1 MASLFYDDYDSKHVD
16 FVIHMIW
23 FFYSIFSSKYM
34 YLFLKWPF
42 CPLVFSPCGSVM
54 ERKKHRCC
62 LGWSAACCWP
72 WLGLAAGQGLGLAVC
87 RGHGWPWLG
96 LGLGLGHPTP
106 PAHFSRRPWWLAL
119 REHLQGAALLH
130 PWPVGCVGRGGAM
143 GGERLV
149 AACRGNEASRLGY
162 DTKRQ
167 GDESMRTWKYQ
178 KGNTVIN
185 RKYIY
190 LELQK

>member
-1 MASLFYDDYDSKHVD
+1 MTLLPFSLFTVWLGYGKKKTSLLPWLVRCLLLA
-16 FVIHMIW
+16 VAWIGC
-23 FFYSIFSSKYM
+23 
-34 YLFLKWPF
+34 WP
-42 CPLVFSPCGSVM
+42 G
-54 ERKKHRCC
+54 
-62 LGWSAACCWP
+62 P
-72 WLGLAAGQGLGLAVC
+72 WLGCL
-87 RGHGWPWLG
+87 PWLG